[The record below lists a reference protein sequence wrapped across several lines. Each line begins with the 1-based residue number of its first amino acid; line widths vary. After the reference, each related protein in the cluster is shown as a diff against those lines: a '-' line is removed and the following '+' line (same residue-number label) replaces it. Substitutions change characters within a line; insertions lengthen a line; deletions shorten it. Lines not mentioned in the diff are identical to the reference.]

1 MAEVFFVAQGVKN
14 LTSIHED
21 VGSISG
27 LAQWVKAPKLPW
39 AVGGGRRHG
48 SILNCCGC
56 GVGRSYSSD
65 SPPSLGTSMCYRG
78 CPKKK
83 KKKKKNDQSNL
94 SPPTTSVPLLRGCQ
108 WEQPNNE
115 VGDVEVGQN

>member
-1 MAEVFFVAQGVKN
+1 MTMAEVFFVAQGVKN

-27 LAQWVKAPKLPW
+27 LAQWVKAPELPW

-56 GVGRSYSSD
+56 GVGRSYRSD

-83 KKKKKNDQSNL
+83 KKKKMTRAISLPRPLQSHF
-94 SPPTTSVPLLRGCQ
+94 S
-108 WEQPNNE
+108 E
-115 VGDVEVGQN
+115 VANGNSQTMK